1 MIKTAIILAGGLGKR
16 LRPLTETIP
25 KPLLKIGKTTIL
37 SIIID
42 NLVRNGFKKI
52 IIATRY
58 KSERFKSEIPRL
70 KKKYGNIEFF
80 LSEEKKKLGTCGP
93 IKLLIK
99 KLPKKFLVING
110 DIITNLNINK
120 LFTKFLKSKSKFLI
134 ISKEIKTPFEFG
146 KISIKRNKIFKI
158 EEKPITK
165 NKIIAG
171 IYFLDIDCIRY
182 IPDNLYFGMDDLI
195 KLFLKKKLSLDTY
208 LMKKEFWLDVGRQ
221 ADYEKIKKKISI

>member
-70 KKKYGNIEFF
+70 KKYGNIQFF
-80 LSEEKKKLGTCGP
+80 
-93 IKLLIK
+93 
-99 KLPKKFLVING
+99 
-110 DIITNLNINK
+110 
-120 LFTKFLKSKSKFLI
+120 
-134 ISKEIKTPFEFG
+134 
-146 KISIKRNKIFKI
+146 
-158 EEKPITK
+158 
-165 NKIIAG
+165 
-171 IYFLDIDCIRY
+171 
-182 IPDNLYFGMDDLI
+182 
-195 KLFLKKKLSLDTY
+195 
-208 LMKKEFWLDVGRQ
+208 
-221 ADYEKIKKKISI
+221 